1 MELKRL
7 KTFFM
12 LEMIAENRLRSQR
25 EFSDSLDISLGL
37 VNTFIKRLINKG
49 YCTAKALPRKRIR
62 YVLTPLGATEKTKLA
77 YEYISSAYQ
86 SFKTVCRRL
95 ERFYATIEDEGFRRI
110 VFYGAG
116 EMGEIALL
124 ALKETNLDVI
134 AIVDPVK
141 AGERWAGQVV
151 KPISDLDG
159 LVFDAILVTTTD
171 NPEKVIET
179 LEKSHFPLDRIRFF
193 D

>member
-1 MELKRL
+1 
-7 KTFFM
+7 M
-12 LEMIAENRLRSQR
+12 LEMIAENRPRSQR

-49 YCTAKALPRKRIR
+49 YCTVKALPRKRIR

-86 SFKTVCRRL
+86 SFKTVCCRL

-116 EMGEIALL
+116 EMSEIALL
-124 ALKETNLDVI
+124 ALKETNLNVI
-134 AIVDPVK
+134 AVVDPVK
-141 AGERWAGQVV
+141 AGERWAGHVV

-159 LVFDAILVTTTD
+159 LDFDAVLVTTTD

-179 LEKSHFPLDRIRFF
+179 LGKSRFSLDRVRFF
-193 D
+193 G

>member
-12 LEMIAENRLRSQR
+12 LEMIAENRPRSQR

-49 YCTAKALPRKRIR
+49 YCTVKALPRKRIR

-86 SFKTVCRRL
+86 SFKTVCCRL

-116 EMGEIALL
+116 EMSEIALL
-124 ALKETNLDVI
+124 ALKETNLNVI
-134 AIVDPVK
+134 AVVDPVK
-141 AGERWAGQVV
+141 AGERWAGHVV

-159 LVFDAILVTTTD
+159 LDFDAVLVTTTD

-179 LEKSHFPLDRIRFF
+179 LGKSRFSLDRVRFF
-193 D
+193 G